1 MATQRQKRQTLK
13 ELKPRIYKIYGIF
26 NFKTKELVSVGLNQ
40 EEVEL
45 RFDLEDYDENYDVVS
60 FDIAIH

>member
-1 MATQRQKRQTLK
+1 MATKRQKRQALK
-13 ELKPRIYKIYGIF
+13 QLQTRIYKIYGIF
-26 NFKTKELVSVGLNQ
+26 NFKTKELVSVGLSQ
-40 EEVEL
+40 DEVEL